1 MAIRKTLQMLYPF
14 VTLLIGIVIA
24 QILATIHV
32 YLSNSGLHAS
42 LTAIKDAGYLTV
54 PNQQIMTHL
63 HELATALSGG
73 LFFTFS
79 IGAGL
84 SVFSMALAWIWDRL
98 FDRQKYLLY
107 LYLALWFASL
117 ITLNLRGFSPMAT
130 AYFIIIPPIV
140 FFVSLKWMPP
150 LEKQFNWLLRLGHL
164 IPVIILAILLS
175 WQIDNRLFTD
185 FRDIFLLS
193 NPVGSKINRFYY
205 TYTLYPAEAFKSLG
219 QKMLKTCK
227 LGKIKDTA
235 KARSLEDILI
245 IYDYISVSGS
255 KDVDLKV
262 IQVNDDLV
270 FEHKGNSILRMASE
284 DFFSDPGAVIK
295 EFAQKTDRHAFFR
308 QITFLF
314 LLTGF
319 PLAIYILLHGLISL
333 VCNLFLNLRVSTIFA
348 SLLCFGLS
356 LSLMI
361 LFQLNRNPRLAVNN
375 LTEALN
381 ADSWQMRVAALKIID
396 EKRLKINRFAAYPK
410 LLASPHLPERYWFV
424 RTLANSRSAITYRD
438 LLTFLEDPHP
448 NVQSMAFYALG
459 KRGNRQAVDE
469 IIKKIK
475 TANNWYSQ
483 WYAYRA
489 LRALGW
495 KQTKLN

>member
-1 MAIRKTLQMLYPF
+1 MI
-14 VTLLIGIVIA
+14 IA
-24 QILATIHV
+24 QILATVHV
-32 YLSNSGLHAS
+32 YLSNSKLHAS
-42 LTAIKDAGYLTV
+42 LSAIKDAGYLTV
-54 PNQQIMTHL
+54 PNQQVMPHL

-84 SVFSMALAWIWDRL
+84 SVFSMALAWIWVRL

-107 LYLALWFASL
+107 LYLFLWLASL
-117 ITLNLRGFSPMAT
+117 VTLNLHGLSPMA
-130 AYFIIIPPIV
+130 ASYFIIIPLIV
-140 FFVSLKWMPP
+140 FFVSIKWMPP
-150 LEKQFNWLLRLGHL
+150 LEKQISWLHRLGHL

-175 WQIDNRLFTD
+175 WQIDRRLFTD
-185 FRDIFLLS
+185 FRDFFLLS

-205 TYTLYPAEAFKSLG
+205 NYTLYPAEVFKSLE
-219 QKMLKTCK
+219 QKMLKTCNVE
-227 LGKIKDTA
+227 KIKDAA

-245 IYDYISVSGS
+245 HYDYISVSGS
-255 KDVDLKV
+255 NAVDLKV

-270 FEHKGNSILRMASE
+270 FEHEGNSILRIASN

-333 VCNLFLNLRVSTIFA
+333 VCNLFLNLRVATIVA
-348 SLLCFGLS
+348 SVLCFGLS

-361 LFQLNRNPRLAVNN
+361 LFQLNRNPRLVVNN

-381 ADSWQMRVAALKIID
+381 ADSWQMRVAALRIID
-396 EKRLKINRFAAYPK
+396 EKGMEINRFAVYPQ
-410 LLASPHLPERYWFV
+410 LRASSQPAERYWFV
-424 RTLANSRSAITYRD
+424 RTLANSRSAATSRD

-469 IIKKIK
+469 IINKIK
-475 TANNWYSQ
+475 TSNNWYTQ